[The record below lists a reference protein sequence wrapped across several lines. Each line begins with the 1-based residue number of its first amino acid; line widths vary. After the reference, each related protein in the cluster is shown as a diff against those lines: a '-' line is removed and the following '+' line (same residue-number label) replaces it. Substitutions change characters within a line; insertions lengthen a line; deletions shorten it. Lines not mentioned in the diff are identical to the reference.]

1 MEEDMK
7 VAVTVD
13 EAVVAPEEQTVSCDC
28 CKTNAGPREIMD
40 KPLPEFP
47 ESYTEAEVADM
58 IAKVNVDI
66 VTDYFLIKPLKLN
79 THVITMSDGSSK
91 ETLFGYQRG
100 VVIGKGCYEYV
111 NGPGDSSHNVKFDR
125 INIGD
130 TVYFQVYSDAFDEEN
145 SMCDALLLDAYRVK
159 AVEKKV

>member
-13 EAVVAPEEQTVSCDC
+13 EAVVAPEERAISYDRVETS
-28 CKTNAGPREIMD
+28 AGPREIMD

-47 ESYTEAEVADM
+47 ESYTDAEVADM

-66 VTDYFLIKPLKLN
+66 VTDCFLIKPLKLN

-100 VVIGKGCYEYV
+100 VVLGKGYYEYV
-111 NGPGDSSHNVKFDR
+111 NGPSDSNNNSKFDK
-125 INIGD
+125 ISIGD
-130 TVYFQVYSDAFDEEN
+130 VVYYKIYSDAFDSEN
-145 SMCDALLLDAYRVK
+145 SMCEALLLDAYLVK
-159 AVEKKV
+159 AVEKNV

>member
-13 EAVVAPEEQTVSCDC
+13 EAVVAPEEQVANCDC
-28 CKTNAGPREIMD
+28 GKTSAEPREIGD

-47 ESYTEAEVADM
+47 ESYTDAEVADM

-66 VTDYFLIKPLKLN
+66 VTDCFLIKPLKLN

-91 ETLFGYQRG
+91 ETPFGYQRG
-100 VVIGKGCYEYV
+100 VVLGKGYYEYV
-111 NGPGDSSHNVKFDR
+111 NGPSASNNNSKFNK
-125 INIGD
+125 ISIGD
-130 TVYFQVYSDAFDEEN
+130 VVYYKIYSDAFDSEN
-145 SMCDALLLDAYRVK
+145 SMCEALLLDAYLVK